1 MSCKHDWRFI
11 SNDTLRCERCGQE
24 TRAPLQKHAHDTTI
38 TNSIQFFKSV
48 SNGPSIEVLRIY
60 KDGIWVNPE
69 VPVEEAAQ
77 AVLRALDNNIKQ
89 IVEREIQEER
99 EACAK
104 VCETVGA
111 EYDDQEIYAAW
122 CANAI
127 RARGQ
132 S

>member
-24 TRAPLQKHAHDTTI
+24 TGAPLQKHAYDTTI

-77 AVLRALDNNIKQ
+77 AVLRALDK